1 MITKE
6 MIARATI
13 EDEDIDDDGN
23 DIKVISIDGRYFQ
36 LIEAQ
41 LADQDALRF
50 KGGLEGVEMETKAWL
65 RDQGFDLQCPIER
78 ERDIFGG
85 FTYFFQARPMEARNG
100 PPFDTVEELREWL
113 KSRQT

>member
-1 MITKE
+1 ME

-23 DIKVISIDGRYFQ
+23 DVKVISIDGQHFH

-41 LADQDALRF
+41 LPDQEVLDWN
-50 KGGLEGVEMETKAWL
+50 GGLKEVEFTTTEWL
-65 RDQGFDLQCPIER
+65 RDHGFDLNLPIEK
-78 ERDIFGG
+78 ERDTFGG
-85 FTYFFQARPMEARNG
+85 FTYYCQAKPMKAERKG
-100 PPFDTVEELREWL
+100 PPFDTVEEMREWL